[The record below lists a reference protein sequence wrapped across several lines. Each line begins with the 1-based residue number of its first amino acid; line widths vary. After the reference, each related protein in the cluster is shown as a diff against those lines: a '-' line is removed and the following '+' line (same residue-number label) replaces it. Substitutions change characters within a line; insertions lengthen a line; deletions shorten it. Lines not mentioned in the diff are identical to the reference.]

1 MTIIPLICL
10 AGAILGGESASADE
24 PKLFGETQRHM
35 ATDFTIQVYATD
47 EAAAKA
53 ALAAAFEKIA
63 QLDRMM
69 TDYDPESELSRLGAS
84 SPHATPVEISGD
96 LWRILTLGREVSQ
109 ATEGAFDV
117 TIGPL
122 TKAWRQARRQNKL
135 PAEDKLTAA
144 LAAVGYEQL
153 NLSLPDGKTKTA
165 QLTKPNMRLDLG
177 GIAQGYAAD
186 RAIEVLK
193 QRGLSRVLVN
203 ASGDIVVADPPP
215 GEKGWKIA
223 LAELDPRQPPTSFI
237 MLANAAI
244 SNSGDA
250 YQFVEVESKRYSHI
264 VDPSTGIGLT
274 TRMSVCVIAKDGTT
288 ADAFASGV
296 CVLGPERGLAVV
308 KRAGLDAHVVIATE
322 DGVET
327 KMTAGFAK
335 RIEELESR

>member
-1 MTIIPLICL
+1 MNIIPLICVV
-10 AGAILGGESASADE
+10 GAILGGETANAGE
-24 PKLFGETQRHM
+24 LKLFGETQRHM
-35 ATDFTIQVYATD
+35 ATDFTIQVYAAD
-47 EAAAKA
+47 EAAAKT

-63 QLDRMM
+63 VLDRMM
-69 TDYDPESELSRLGAS
+69 TDYDPESELSRLGTS
-84 SPHATPVEISGD
+84 SPHAAPVAISDD
-96 LWRILTLGREVSQ
+96 LWRILTLGRAVSQ
-109 ATEGAFDV
+109 STEGAFDV

-144 LAAVGYEQL
+144 LAAVGYKQL
-153 NLSLPDGKTKTA
+153 ELSPPDAKQKTA
-165 QLTKPNMRLDLG
+165 QLMKPHMRLDLG

-186 RAIEVLK
+186 RALEVLK
-193 QRGLSRVLVN
+193 AHGLSRALVN

-223 LAELDPRQPPTSFI
+223 LAKLDPRQPPTSFI
-237 MLANAAI
+237 TLANAAI

-250 YQFVEVESKRYSHI
+250 YQFVEVEGKRYSHI
-264 VDPSTGIGLT
+264 VDPHTGIGLT
-274 TRMSVCVIAKDGTT
+274 TRMSVSVIAKDGTT

-308 KRAGLDAHVVIATE
+308 RRAGLDAHFVIAHE
-322 DGVET
+322 DGVQT

-335 RIEELESR
+335 QIEELVDR